1 MNRLLGE
8 LSRRHVLRVAAA
20 YLIVGW
26 LIMQVV
32 SVMTPALN
40 LPDWVDGFFAV
51 LLIAGFPLALLLAWA
66 FELTPEG
73 VRLTAAADGS
83 QAPRALVTTD
93 IAIIGLLVL
102 VLGVA
107 GFQILTRAAPAPVH
121 PAAARETASIA
132 SAPPTVA
139 DASIAVLPFADLS
152 QAGDQQYF
160 SDGISEEILNVLVRV
175 QGLDVASRTSAF
187 QFRGDAMGI
196 PEIAGHL
203 GVRHVL
209 EGSVRK
215 DGDTIRITAQLID
228 ARDDRHLWSQT
239 FDRPFTA
246 GSLFAIQDEIA
257 NSIVTALRGVLDVGE
272 APAISVEA
280 VTDNVD
286 AYSLYLEARTLFQ
299 ARARL
304 DYVDQL
310 LERAVEIDPVFS
322 QAWEMRA
329 AIVSLAVEYGFSDSP
344 EDEVARRTAEF
355 ANRALELNPDSSTAV
370 AVLAK
375 LATNRS
381 TRIPARG
388 DWAGIL
394 DQFAHAMELD
404 PRNASALLWYGSA
417 LGSAGQLDAALAR
430 FEACVRY
437 EPNYR
442 PCRENVVDTLAALG
456 RDAEALQALREAL
469 ELGAISPEYVNL
481 PLLARSGERD
491 QFLWSSSTSRR
502 LLGWS
507 GHAELYEALRHPDH
521 QNEALAER
529 IREFAALNPDRLH
542 AAIGI
547 VLAPLSGD
555 GQQLADAGVNLLFYD
570 IHYPRYRAST
580 WFRTWVRETGILAYW
595 QAEGFPDLCRPV
607 GADDFECE

>member
-1 MNRLLGE
+1 MNRLLSE
-8 LSRRHVLRVAAA
+8 LLRRNVLRVAAA

-73 VRLTAAADGS
+73 VRLTSAADAGEVP
-83 QAPRALVTTD
+83 PRALINTD
-93 IAIIGLLVL
+93 FAIIGLLVI

-107 GFQILTRAAPAPVH
+107 GYQILTRGPANVVQTDATPATPAIHAAPV
-121 PAAARETASIA
+121 I
-132 SAPPTVA
+132 A

-187 QFRGDAMGI
+187 QFRGDTMGI
-196 PEIAGHL
+196 PEIAGRL

-215 DGDTIRITAQLID
+215 DGETIRITAQLID
-228 ARDDRHLWSQT
+228 ATDDRHLWSQT
-239 FDRPFTA
+239 YDRPFTA
-246 GSLFAIQDEIA
+246 GALFAVQDEIA
-257 NSIVTALRGVLDVGE
+257 NAIVTALRDVLDMAE
-272 APAISVEA
+272 APAIEVEA

-304 DYVDQL
+304 DYVEQL
-310 LERAVEIDPVFS
+310 LERAVRIDPDYS

-329 AIVSLAVEYGFSDSP
+329 AVVSLSVEYGFSDLP
-344 EDEVARRTAEF
+344 ADEIAPRTAEF
-355 ANRALELNPDSSTAV
+355 ANRALALNPDSSMAV
-370 AVLAK
+370 AVSAK
-375 LATNRS
+375 LLMNQSAS
-381 TRIPARG
+381 FSIQV
-388 DWAGIL
+388 DWTQII
-394 DQFAHAMELD
+394 DQSAHAVELD
-404 PRNASALLWYGSA
+404 PRNGSA
-417 LGSAGQLDAALAR
+417 RNWHGIALANVGDLETALAS
-430 FEACVRY
+430 FEACLRY
-437 EPNYR
+437 EFNYR
-442 PCRENVVDTLAALG
+442 PCRENQVDTLAALG
-456 RDAEALQALREAL
+456 RDAEALEALGQALEV
-469 ELGAISPEYVNL
+469 GAMSPQYTGL
-481 PLLARSGERD
+481 PLLARTGERD
-491 QFLWSSSTSRR
+491 QFFWASGAPNR

-507 GHAELYEALRHPDH
+507 GIGELYEAMRHADRTD
-521 QNEALAER
+521 EALATR
-529 IREFAALNPDRLH
+529 IRQFVTSNPDRH
-542 AAIGI
+542 AAGI
-547 VLAPLSGD
+547 ATALAPLSGD
-555 GQQLADAGVNLLFYD
+555 GEDIRWAGYNGLFYD
-570 IHYPRYRAST
+570 IHYPRYRASA

-595 QAEGFPDLCRPV
+595 QERGFPELCRPL
-607 GADDFECE
+607 GADDFECD

>member
-1 MNRLLGE
+1 MTNFLAE
-8 LSRRHVLRVAAA
+8 LRRRNVFRVAAA
-20 YLIVGW
+20 YLVVGW

-32 SVMTPALN
+32 GTIGGAAG
-40 LPDWVDGFFAV
+40 LPDWADSLALI
-51 LLIAGFPLALLLAWA
+51 LLITAFPIIIFIAWA

-73 VRLTAAADGS
+73 LKKTDAADPDAPVNPLGSGDIVLIAMLVVVAGIAVTQIATRAPTAAPSLANAEPG
-83 QAPRALVTTD
+83 
-93 IAIIGLLVL
+93 
-102 VLGVA
+102 
-107 GFQILTRAAPAPVH
+107 APV
-121 PAAARETASIA
+121 
-132 SAPPTVA
+132 APIIA

-215 DGDTIRITAQLID
+215 DGETIRITAQLID

-239 FDRPFTA
+239 YDRPFTA
-246 GSLFAIQDEIA
+246 GALFAVQDEIA
-257 NSIVTALRGVLDVGE
+257 NAIVTALRDVLDMGE

-310 LERAVEIDPVFS
+310 LERAVQIDPDFS
-322 QAWEMRA
+322 EAWEMRA
-329 AIVSLAVEYGFSDSP
+329 AVVSLAVEYGFADTP
-344 EDEVARRTAEF
+344 EDEVAGRTEAF
-355 ANRALELNPDSSTAV
+355 AQRALELNPDSSLAL

-375 LATNRS
+375 LAMDRSNDLS
-381 TRIPARG
+381 TRA
-388 DWAGIL
+388 DWTAIL
-394 DQFAHAMELD
+394 AQFSRAIELD
-404 PRNASALLWYGSA
+404 PRNASALNWYGLA
-417 LGSAGQLDAALAR
+417 LGSVGLLDASLAS
-430 FEACVRY
+430 FETCIRSEAS
-437 EPNYR
+437 YR
-442 PCRENVVDTLAALG
+442 PCRENQVDALAALG
-456 RDAEALQALREAL
+456 RDAEALAALRAGLEA
-469 ELGAISPEYVNL
+469 GALSPEYVGL
-481 PLLARSGERD
+481 ALLARNGERD
-491 QFLWSSSTSRR
+491 QFMWAANAPYH
-502 LLGWS
+502 LLGWG
-507 GHAELYEALRHPDH
+507 GHVELF
-521 QNEALAER
+521 EALARPDRTDEALADR
-529 IREFAALNPDRLH
+529 IRQFVASNPGRLSTS
-542 AAIGI
+542 IMS

-555 GQQLADAGVNLLFYD
+555 GEDLRMGGTPLMYYD
-570 IHYPRYRAST
+570 IHYPRYRASA

-595 QAEGFPDLCRPV
+595 QAEGFPELCRPV
-607 GADDFECE
+607 GADDFECD